1 MSYIPVR
8 LGDLVKHNIPD
19 YGIGLVVGYDRI
31 FPAFLT
37 VQWLQHPSQ
46 HRWEASYS
54 PKTIHTVKTAREQK
68 EA

>member
-8 LGDLVKHNIPD
+8 LGDLVKHNIHD
-19 YGIGLVVGYDRI
+19 YGIGLVVGYDRT
-31 FPAFLT
+31 FLT

-46 HRWEASYS
+46 YRSSYS
-54 PKTIHTVKTAREQK
+54 PKTIHTVKTAREQN